1 MLSKMFI
8 SIKKVIAIEYEETM
22 DLLILDGSIF
32 LISISIW
39 FMNKPALQ
47 ENVKKEA

>member
-1 MLSKMFI
+1 MLSKIFI
-8 SIKKVIAIEYEETM
+8 SINKVIDFEFEETM
-22 DLLILDGSIF
+22 DLLILGGSIF

-47 ENVKKEA
+47 SKVKKEA